1 MTTQSLSSPQTYE
14 WILLIKTNRAK
25 YLGAILASL
34 LFIGLTLFLPTPWQ
48 VATALLGLSLLLYV
62 ALRPLV
68 AYLTYDQGPPKEFDI
83 LAEMGNLEQA
93 DCVVEI
99 TCGLNRGTLGM
110 HPHFKGHQYY
120 VFNIFDEKKTPNSA
134 LRQAIDLEEPLP
146 KLECVFPRKAAPG
159 RLPLPDGF
167 AQVVYANFTLHEL
180 VQAQDRNNILVEID
194 RILHPTQGRLLVAE
208 HKRSVLNFFL
218 VGMRSLQFFPT
229 SLWLNHFAEVNFHV
243 EVHCLWRGMVNLW
256 CLKRGS

>member
-1 MTTQSLSSPQTYE
+1 MTTQTLSSPRTYE
-14 WILLIKTNRAK
+14 WILLIKTNRVK

-34 LFIGLTLFLPTPWQ
+34 LFIGLTLFLPAPWQ

-62 ALRPLV
+62 VLRPLV

-120 VFNIFDEKKTPNSA
+120 VFNIFDEKKNTQFSLA
-134 LRQAIDLEEPLP
+134 
-146 KLECVFPRKAAPG
+146 
-159 RLPLPDGF
+159 
-167 AQVVYANFTLHEL
+167 TS
-180 VQAQDRNNILVEID
+180 DRF
-194 RILHPTQGRLLVAE
+194 RRATA
-208 HKRSVLNFFL
+208 
-218 VGMRSLQFFPT
+218 
-229 SLWLNHFAEVNFHV
+229 
-243 EVHCLWRGMVNLW
+243 
-256 CLKRGS
+256 